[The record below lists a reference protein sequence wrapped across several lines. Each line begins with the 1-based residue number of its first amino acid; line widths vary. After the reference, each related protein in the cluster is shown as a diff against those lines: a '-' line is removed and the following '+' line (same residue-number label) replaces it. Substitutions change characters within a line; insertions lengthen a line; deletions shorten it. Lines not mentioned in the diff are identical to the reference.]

1 MVDTLW
7 QFGISVKKENLEK
20 FKKDINEGIEKF
32 GIKEIKPT
40 IKIDMEI
47 ALRDISLD
55 MAKDLTKL
63 EPFGEANETP
73 VFLVKNLRIE
83 SIRAITD
90 GVHLKLRLKDKNFEL
105 DAIGFHLGEYVDDYR
120 LGDKVDVVRK
130 PCYKRV

>member
-1 MVDTLW
+1 MPW

-20 FKKDINEGIEKF
+20 FKEDINKGIEKF
-32 GIKEIKPT
+32 GIKDIKPT

-47 ALRDISLD
+47 ALKDVSLD

-63 EPFGEANETP
+63 EPFGEANEMP

-90 GVHLKLRLKDKNFEL
+90 GVHLKLRLKDKNAEI

-130 PCYKRV
+130 PCPKRI

>member
-1 MVDTLW
+1 MADILW

-20 FKKDINEGIEKF
+20 FKNDINEGIEKF
-32 GIKEIKPT
+32 GIKDIKPT

-47 ALRDISLD
+47 ALKDISLD
-55 MAKDLTKL
+55 MARDLTKL
-63 EPFGEANETP
+63 EPFGEANEMP
-73 VFLVKNLRIE
+73 VFLIKNLRIE

-90 GVHLKLRLKDKNFEL
+90 GVHLKLRLKDKNSEI

-130 PCYKRV
+130 PYYKRI